1 MRPLELMNYR
11 NERLN
16 TDIDLDRL
24 DEISDIHIFVISGD
38 EIATVFYND
47 KTTVTIDSDDLT
59 ERNPRI
65 NDCYDGCYILYSA
78 KMGINRLDEF
88 ERRESS
94 DWRCGE

>member
-24 DEISDIHIFVISGD
+24 DEISDIHICVISGD

-59 ERNPRI
+59 KCNPRI
-65 NDCYDGCYILYSA
+65 HDDYDGCYILYSA

-88 ERRESS
+88 EKRESS
-94 DWRCGE
+94 DWGCGE